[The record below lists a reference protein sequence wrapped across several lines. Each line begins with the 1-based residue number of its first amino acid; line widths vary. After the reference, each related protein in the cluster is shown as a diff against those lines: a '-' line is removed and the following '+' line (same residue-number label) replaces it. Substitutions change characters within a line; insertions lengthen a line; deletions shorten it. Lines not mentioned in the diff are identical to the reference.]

1 MVFVKT
7 KLWIRVRTRSPRPLD
22 SVYCDSRLWGKGTP
36 YASVRITTTT
46 PHEDACDTAHGRP
59 GRRGDRRVCVGAQ
72 CSPDWNER
80 RKAPAAVGGKWGG
93 MEWRSV
99 VRRGRDRL
107 SAELAIALG
116 GGSSAPPQPQHQQER
131 GRRSG

>member
-1 MVFVKT
+1 M
-7 KLWIRVRTRSPRPLD
+7 
-22 SVYCDSRLWGKGTP
+22 SVIFCFKRYHSWEARKKQGSEEGW
-36 YASVRITTTT
+36 
-46 PHEDACDTAHGRP
+46 
-59 GRRGDRRVCVGAQ
+59 RGG
-72 CSPDWNER
+72 CSLDWNER
-80 RKAPAAVGGKWGG
+80 RKALAAAGGRWGGK
-93 MEWRSV
+93 EWRGE